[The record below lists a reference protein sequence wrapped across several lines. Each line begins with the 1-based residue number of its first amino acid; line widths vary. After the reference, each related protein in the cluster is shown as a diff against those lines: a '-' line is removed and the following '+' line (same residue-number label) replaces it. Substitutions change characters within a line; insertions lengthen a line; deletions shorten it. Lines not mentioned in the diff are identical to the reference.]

1 MNLLAII
8 AISAGLAQAQMSSR
22 RTQKAAAAIREV
34 VSMAIIADLRDPR
47 IEGVT
52 VTFVEVSP
60 DMRHA
65 TVHVSIMGSEK
76 EQQLCL
82 HGLQNSA
89 GFLQSKISDRI
100 DTRYTPR
107 LRFELDM
114 GVKKSLTISQLLN
127 ELLPGETASPAANE
141 DNENGD
147 ESPPPS
153 DDQTDDAPAH

>member
-1 MNLLAII
+1 MTNECNFVIRHSSFVICL
-8 AISAGLAQAQMSSR
+8 MSR
-22 RTQKAAAAIREV
+22 RTLKAAEAIREV
-34 VSMAIIADLRDPR
+34 VSMAIITELRDPR

-65 TVHVSIMGSEK
+65 TVHVSIMGDDK
-76 EQQLCL
+76 QQNLVL
-82 HGLQNSA
+82 HGLRSSA

-114 GVKKSLTISQLLN
+114 GVKKSLAISQLLN
-127 ELLPGETASPAANE
+127 DLLPAENQPEPNSDAE
-141 DNENGD
+141 DD
-147 ESPPPS
+147 LR
-153 DDQTDDAPAH
+153 D